1 MESQYLWL
9 DPTASSCQFGVLPAS
24 NQGRTALVVKDEQAN
39 FARLPVSPPETNHLS
54 IRTDLRIQ
62 SDGSTHGQISILPT
76 GQYDLDYR
84 LAYRDTPLSALKS
97 TFEAELSRN
106 FSGLVADRHQISD
119 LRDLDQNIEIH
130 LDFRAGQ
137 LTSQIDGQHLLLHY
151 NGADFEDYTDI
162 FISEEREYPLDL
174 SHPILVEKSTA
185 FYLPSGWRPLDL
197 PHDQKRHSEKFVLQH
212 QFAELTVIRTYI
224 ETQIEVILTLRV
236 DNPVITP
243 EIYVTAKSFFQ
254 KLVEQDRHTM
264 ILKKS
269 PAS

>member
-1 MESQYLWL
+1 M
-9 DPTASSCQFGVLPAS
+9 
-24 NQGRTALVVKDEQAN
+24 
-39 FARLPVSPPETNHLS
+39 
-54 IRTDLRIQ
+54 
-62 SDGSTHGQISILPT
+62 
-76 GQYDLDYR
+76 
-84 LAYRDTPLSALKS
+84 AYRDTPLSALKS

-162 FISEEREYPLDL
+162 FILEEREYSLDL
-174 SHPILVEKSTA
+174 SHPILVEKSTV

-197 PHDQKRHSEKFVLQH
+197 PHDQKRHAEKFVLQH

-254 KLVEQDRHTM
+254 KLVEQDRHAM